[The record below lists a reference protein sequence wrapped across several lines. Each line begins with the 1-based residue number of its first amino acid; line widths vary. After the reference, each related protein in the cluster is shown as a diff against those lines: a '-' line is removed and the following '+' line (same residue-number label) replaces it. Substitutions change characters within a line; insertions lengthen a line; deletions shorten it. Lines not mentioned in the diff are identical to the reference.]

1 MFLKNIFAEKLENIK
16 TEKVEVIENTNTV
29 IFHVLSHE
37 IIDFTNIENIE
48 EKIRKHYNNA
58 VDIEIRINYKLS
70 KNINTLLTNDT
81 QNSIIIKNKALDY
94 KSLMQ
99 LQEIIYSSGISDV
112 KVETTMS
119 DTFGMKVNFSAD
131 IESSHNLISELHNLK
146 KDIYLRDSKF
156 YFDKN
161 MQSYIELVVR
171 SK

>member
-1 MFLKNIFAEKLENIK
+1 MRKNQII
-16 TEKVEVIENTNTV
+16 I
-29 IFHVLSHE
+29 VLLILLY
-37 IIDFTNIENIE
+37 IIGLIIPYSV
-48 EKIRKHYNNA
+48 K
-58 VDIEIRINYKLS
+58 NYKLS
-70 KNINTLLTNDT
+70 KNINILLANDT

-94 KSLMQ
+94 KSLKQ

-146 KDIYLRDSKF
+146 KDIYLKDSKF

>member
-1 MFLKNIFAEKLENIK
+1 MRKNQIIIVLLILLNI
-16 TEKVEVIENTNTV
+16 IG
-29 IFHVLSHE
+29 L
-37 IIDFTNIENIE
+37 IIPYSV
-48 EKIRKHYNNA
+48 K
-58 VDIEIRINYKLS
+58 NYKLS
-70 KNINTLLTNDT
+70 KNINILLANDT

-94 KSLMQ
+94 KSLKQ

-119 DTFGMKVNFSAD
+119 DTLGMKVNFSAD